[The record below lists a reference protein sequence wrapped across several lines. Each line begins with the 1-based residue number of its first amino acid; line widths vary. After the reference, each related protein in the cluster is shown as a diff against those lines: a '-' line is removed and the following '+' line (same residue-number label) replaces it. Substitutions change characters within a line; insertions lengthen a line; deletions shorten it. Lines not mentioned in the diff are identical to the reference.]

1 MTSLFDDITQFD
13 EGFLANRRE
22 AAAVAHKRVQDRV
35 GSYLKVAKTPT
46 EYGARL
52 SFVYDDVR
60 QIVAEVAEEFS
71 VDHDKLAEAID
82 ESLKGEGVTD
92 INEELEDAPS
102 AVGEKTAGGHKDG
115 CTCGFCK
122 NKGNLPGR
130 VDQKEQE
137 DKDASE
143 PEDDDDSGVVDK
155 ESSTKTASEFGHLP
169 LHRNEEGHV
178 LATPSN
184 MAVIEEELARTSGDN
199 PYGSAPIV
207 AHSPNTGE
215 QYSASSGDYFAG
227 NPHEP
232 LMDEGGSPMILGRPY
247 SGIEPVASIK
257 VADASRD
264 GGGAVK
270 REKLPKGDGKSVGTG
285 PSPKIDRKTWKP
297 NALNA
302 DGNLPP
308 VDSEMKGSPVP
319 TQTQDLVDEKPD
331 YEGDFLRDTDA
342 VTTQQDLPSAD
353 DTGHSTERNISQEGQ
368 SGTWT
373 EGQNDA
379 VTSEVF
385 ASIDPDVNP
394 LKAILESGFATDNQ
408 VESAIREFESE

>member
-35 GSYLKVAKTPT
+35 GAYLKVAKTTT
-46 EYGARL
+46 EYDARL
-52 SFVYDDVR
+52 NFVYEDVR
-60 QIVAEVAEEFS
+60 QIVADVAEEFS

-102 AVGEKTAGGHKDG
+102 AVGHKAAGGHKDG

-122 NKGNLPGR
+122 NKGNLPGK

-143 PEDDDDSGVVDK
+143 PHDDDDSGVVDK
-155 ESSTKTASEFGHLP
+155 ESATHISETPQSPRLSTC
-169 LHRNEEGHV
+169 RNCGRTIDLRLGQYSPADAPGGEG
-178 LATPSN
+178 TPDDPI
-184 MAVIEEELARTSGDN
+184 APGDRDDICAACDYGDN
-199 PYGSAPIV
+199 
-207 AHSPNTGE
+207 HSHNLPHG
-215 QYSASSGDYFAG
+215 ASTHLAD
-227 NPHEP
+227 
-232 LMDEGGSPMILGRPY
+232 SP
-247 SGIEPVASIK
+247 
-257 VADASRD
+257 RD
-264 GGGAVK
+264 GGGAIKTVD
-270 REKLPKGDGKSVGTG
+270 LPTGKGDAVGYG
-285 PSPKIDRKTWKP
+285 ASPKIDKKEWKP

-308 VDSEMKGSPVP
+308 VDAEMNGSPVP
-319 TQTQDLVDEKPD
+319 TKTQDLVDEKPD

-353 DTGHSTERNISQEGQ
+353 DTGHSTERNISQDGQ

-379 VTSEVF
+379 VTPQVF
-385 ASIDPDVNP
+385 ASADPDVNP
-394 LKAILESGFATDNQ
+394 LKAILESGFAPDNQ
-408 VESAIREFESE
+408 VESAIREFKLE